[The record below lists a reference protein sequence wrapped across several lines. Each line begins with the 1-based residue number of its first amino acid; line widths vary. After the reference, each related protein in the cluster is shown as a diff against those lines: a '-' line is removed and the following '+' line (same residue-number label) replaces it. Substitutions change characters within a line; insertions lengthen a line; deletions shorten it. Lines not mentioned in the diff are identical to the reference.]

1 MADEK
6 IVIFHHDCEGAV
18 NHWSIVGELV
28 RCKDCKHRPYVDP
41 IWGDKREPDRDWT
54 CPLICKG
61 DDVYTRIPE
70 DDFYCGDG
78 ERKES
83 EE

>member
-28 RCKDCKHRPYVDP
+28 RCKDCKWQDCCV
-41 IWGDKREPDRDWT
+41 I
-54 CPLICKG
+54 I
-61 DDVYTRIPE
+61 
-70 DDFYCGDG
+70 DG
-78 ERKES
+78 ESPGDFFCADGKRQELNCTI
-83 EE
+83 ENDGTYEVGEYV

>member
-1 MADEK
+1 MVDEN

-28 RCKDCKHRPYVDP
+28 RCKDCKRFNAEL
-41 IWGDKREPDRDWT
+41 GT
-54 CPLICKG
+54 CPEVDNPLINYLKP
-61 DDVYTRIPE
+61 DD
-70 DDFYCGDG
+70 YCSRG

-83 EE
+83 KE